1 MFSWYRELTSRE
13 RTTFWGCFAGWAV
26 DAMDAQLFSFVLPA
40 LIATWG
46 ITTAQAGYLATAT
59 LLSAA
64 IGGWACGFLAD
75 RFGRVRIMQFTI
87 LWFALFTFI
96 AGFTQNFEQ
105 LIVVRVLQGLGFGGE
120 WAAGAVL
127 MGEIIRPK
135 HRGKAVG
142 SIQSGFG
149 IGWSA
154 AAILAG
160 VVLAH
165 VPEEYGWRVLLMI
178 GVLPGL
184 LVVYL
189 RRKLDEPE
197 LYQQTRAAIAAEGRR
212 RPGLGAIFG
221 RQTRSTTILASLL
234 AFGVI
239 GVGGAIVNWLPTF
252 MKTVRDLSPSASGY
266 YVFLVTGGSFFG
278 FLAAA
283 YLADTLGRRRTFQLF
298 LVCSWLVTVAY
309 MFLPL
314 SGWGL
319 ILMGVPFGFFTIGNY
334 ASLGPFFTELFPT
347 AMRGSGQSFAYNFGK
362 AAGALAVTCIGILAQ
377 WLSLAEAIGLI
388 ALVGYSIAIV
398 ATLLLPE
405 TKGLNLTPGFRT
417 ATDRSG
423 GGSGPDPR
431 EEGRGDDPCAVA
443 MTEMSRRPTDT
454 GAPTAMQSKGEAR

>member
-1 MFSWYRELTSRE
+1 MFSWYRELTKRE
-13 RTTFWGCFAGWAV
+13 RTTFWGCFGGWAV
-26 DAMDAQLFSFVLPA
+26 DAMDAQLFSFVLPV

-87 LWFALFTFI
+87 LWFAVFTFI

-127 MGEIIRPK
+127 MGEIIRPQ

-189 RRKLDEPE
+189 RRKLEEPE
-197 LYQQTRAAIAAEGRR
+197 LYQQTRAAIAAEGR

-278 FLAAA
+278 FLTAA

-298 LVCSWLVTVAY
+298 LVCSWLVTVGY

-347 AMRGSGQSFAYNFGK
+347 AIRGSGQSFAYNFGK

-377 WLSLAEAIGLI
+377 WISLAEAIGLI

-405 TKGLNLTPGFRT
+405 TKGLNLEPGFST

-423 GGSGPDPR
+423 G
-431 EEGRGDDPCAVA
+431 EEGRGDDDP
-443 MTEMSRRPTDT
+443 PTDT
-454 GAPTAMQSKGEAR
+454 GDPMAMQSKGDAR